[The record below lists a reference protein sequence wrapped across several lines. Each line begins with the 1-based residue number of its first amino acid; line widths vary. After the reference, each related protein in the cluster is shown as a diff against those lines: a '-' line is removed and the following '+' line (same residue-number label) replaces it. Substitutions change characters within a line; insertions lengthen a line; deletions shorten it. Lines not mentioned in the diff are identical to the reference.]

1 MARISEKSMVNQVAE
16 IAMSNGFKAKI
27 EPERSLFQL
36 FGWFSDRRFNPNMT
50 VRNGDR
56 VVAVVVMLHTV
67 LLYDV
72 YLTSQTAG
80 KNDIGTILC
89 IPDDSFRHVPGSVHE
104 YAGQMDV
111 RLCPLSQVGDAL
123 KELLD

>member
-1 MARISEKSMVNQVAE
+1 MATISEKLMVNQVAE
-16 IAMSNGFKAKI
+16 TAIGNGFEAKI
-27 EPERSLFQL
+27 EPERPFFRL
-36 FGWFSDRRFNPNMT
+36 FGWFSDRRFSPSIT

-56 VVAVVVMLHTV
+56 VVAVVVMQHTV

-80 KNDIGTILC
+80 KRDVGTILC
-89 IPDDSFRHVPGSVHE
+89 IPDDSFRHVPGSAHE
-104 YAGQMDV
+104 YADQLNV
-111 RLCPLSQVGDAL
+111 RLCPLSEVGDAL